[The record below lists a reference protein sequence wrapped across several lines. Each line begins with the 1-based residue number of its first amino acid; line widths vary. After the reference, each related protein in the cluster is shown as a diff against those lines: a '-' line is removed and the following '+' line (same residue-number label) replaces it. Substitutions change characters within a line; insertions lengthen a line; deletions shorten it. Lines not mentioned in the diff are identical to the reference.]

1 MPHGRMEPRTPVGEV
16 GIAIRSALRRRL
28 SRHSPRVGGAASG
41 TTGSSHRIRP
51 PGCGKP
57 LVDPAILVERTAKA
71 AIATRLNVMR
81 RVDDQMG
88 CEGGAVRVVADEI
101 RRRFNE
107 GIVPPRDPQSPERNP

>member
-1 MPHGRMEPRTPVGEV
+1 MPHGRMEPRTPLGEV
-16 GIAIRSALRRRL
+16 GIAIRAALRWRL
-28 SRHSPRVGGAASG
+28 SRHSPRLGGPTLNATHFA
-41 TTGSSHRIRP
+41 HRVRP
-51 PGCGKP
+51 HGCGKR
-57 LVDPAILVERTAKA
+57 LVDPALLVERTANP

-81 RVDDQMG
+81 RVDDLMD